1 MNQIK
6 PKILI
11 VFYSMYGHIFKMAN
25 AAVEGVSEGGGQ
37 AILKQVAEL
46 MPQEQWD
53 ENVRK
58 AKEAM
63 KHTPIASP
71 QEDLKGIDG
80 LIVAAPTRFGNMTS
94 QMRNFW
100 DQTGGAWMEG
110 TLIGKPAAVITS
122 SNTQHGGQ
130 ETTIIA
136 TMLTLLHHGCVLV
149 GLPYSF
155 KEQMTMEEIS
165 GGSPYGASTIAG
177 AQGERMPSSNEL
189 AMARGLA
196 KRLTNI
202 AQRLG
207 STESKTK

>member
-1 MNQIK
+1 MNQTK

-25 AAVEGVSEGGGQ
+25 AAVEGVNEGGGQ

-46 MPQEQWD
+46 IPEEQWD

-58 AKEAM
+58 AKEAR
-63 KHTPIASP
+63 KDIPVASP
-71 QEDLKGIDG
+71 QQDLKGIDG
-80 LIVAAPTRFGNMTS
+80 LIVATPTRFGNMTS

-100 DQTGGAWMEG
+100 DQTGGAWMDG
-110 TLIGKPAAVITS
+110 TLIGKPAAVISS
-122 SNTQHGGQ
+122 SNNQHGGQ
-130 ETTIIA
+130 ETTIVA
-136 TMLTLLHHGCVLV
+136 TMLTLLHHGCLLV

-177 AQGERMPSSNEL
+177 AQGERMPSLNEL

-202 AQRLG
+202 AERLR
-207 STESKTK
+207 STENKIE